1 MLVLKRK
8 VGEKIQIGDDIEI
21 QILDVEGDTIKIG
34 FNAPRQ
40 VQIMRSELYEAI
52 REENMKASMNGAG
65 QQQLLKLLGKRLKDG

>member
-52 REENMKASMNGAG
+52 REENMKAGTNGTG
-65 QQQLLKLLGKRLKDG
+65 HQQLLELLGKHFKDG

>member
-65 QQQLLKLLGKRLKDG
+65 QQQLLKLLGKRLKDW